1 MLCQK
6 INSSAH
12 INHLSCSCYYH
23 IIHLRWGL
31 LFLIPYLDVMRL
43 YQCCFR
49 FSWHTFGTDSLCW
62 STDFLCCPSHWVSL
76 TAELRGVICVSHKGS
91 SIYDVHK
98 KVRFLFPS
106 ACPHAS
112 TWADILTLVDVHMRS
127 AWNRPT
133 HRSLEMASTMTFR
146 TYM

>member
-1 MLCQK
+1 MLCLK

-23 IIHLRWGL
+23 IIQLRRGL
-31 LFLIPYLDVMRL
+31 LFLISYLDVMRL
-43 YQCCFR
+43 YQCCSVLVGIHLALTACVDQLI
-49 FSWHTFGTDSLCW
+49 FSAALLIG
-62 STDFLCCPSHWVSL
+62 VSL

-112 TWADILTLVDVHMRS
+112 T
-127 AWNRPT
+127 
-133 HRSLEMASTMTFR
+133 
-146 TYM
+146 